1 MTIFTREF
9 QTQNVLQISFK
20 LRLPLA
26 TTLAFGLFLT
36 LCSKTEESET
46 LKELASASNCPNHWD
61 LSTVPPPLGLPL
73 DWQVCLSNG
82 SQVGRCMGIHP

>member
-1 MTIFTREF
+1 MLIRVAFMTMFTLGV

-46 LKELASASNCPNHWD
+46 LKELASASNCPK
-61 LSTVPPPLGLPL
+61 PLGSLHSSASA
-73 DWQVCLSNG
+73 WS
-82 SQVGRCMGIHP
+82 SS